1 MSIYVQVKN
10 RCWPQWRQ
18 GALEEDGAALQQQHC
33 RPEERE
39 CTQMRGRLEAFA
51 VHNGWA
57 GLVVLLLGDPHLLE
71 GGQRGQDGAADPH

>member
-1 MSIYVQVKN
+1 MYRSKT
-10 RCWPQWRQ
+10 
-18 GALEEDGAALQQQHC
+18 GAGRSGGDGAPAEDGAALQPQHDC

-39 CTQMRGRLEAFA
+39 CTQMSGHLEAFA